1 VFKTEFVYTMA
12 AAVKLKTTDRAV
24 PSACLRA

>member
-1 VFKTEFVYTMA
+1 MA